1 MEHQTLRLLR
11 GAPHISKVPPKDPVL
26 FAPEVTETV
35 ESPKRKSGAGRFLAT
50 WLILFIGL
58 YSLSLFAGITP
69 EGADQFL
76 GFFLAPLGTES
87 AAETEAPQY
96 EEVSV
101 AVPEI
106 VIPKIGVD
114 APIIFPQSRDENIL
128 NTALASGVVHYP
140 GSALPGETGNAFIFG
155 HSTGLT
161 VVHNKNYEIFNRV
174 KELKTG
180 DVIKIRMGSREYLYL
195 IKTLE
200 VKAADDARIDLVTEK
215 KLLTLSTCRIIGGKE
230 SRYVVTAEFLRSY
243 PLRSQ
248 PTPVDTSSKL

>member
-1 MEHQTLRLLR
+1 MEHQTPKLLR

-26 FAPEVTETV
+26 FTPETEAGHEAPKATRLK
-35 ESPKRKSGAGRFLAT
+35 PGLGRFITT
-50 WLILFIGL
+50 WLILFVSL
-58 YSLSLFAGITP
+58 YALSSLAGVTP
-69 EGADQFL
+69 EGAREFA

-114 APIIFPQSRDENIL
+114 APVIFPQSRDLNIL

-140 GSALPGETGNAFIFG
+140 GSALPGETGNVFIFG
-155 HSTGLT
+155 HSTGLP
-161 VVHNKNYEIFNRV
+161 VVHNKNYEVFNRV
-174 KELKTG
+174 KELKKG
-180 DVIKIRMGSREYLYL
+180 DVIRIRMGSREYLYL
-195 IKTLE
+195 VKTLE
-200 VKAADDARIDLVTEK
+200 VKAADDARIDLESDK

-243 PLRSQ
+243 PLR
-248 PTPVDTSSKL
+248 TLEPVQ